1 MIWRLIRF
9 EENNAIIQN
18 KNEDQI
24 TIPHHLLPAEYNI
37 GDQFS
42 ISFDKNIDSST
53 DGKEATQII
62 NTILE
67 TK

>member
-18 KNEDQI
+18 ENEDQI

-42 ISFDKNIDSST
+42 INFDKNTDSAPES
-53 DGKEATQII
+53 KEATQII